1 MHDPSI
7 ETAADIPT
15 APDED
20 GIPVER
26 QRAERL
32 GPDYDPDY
40 FTKLDRLIEEHYGAI
55 FEYVPKQLPE

>member
-1 MHDPSI
+1 MRTMQAWLESSHARSDLGT
-7 ETAADIPT
+7 EAAIPT

-32 GPDYDPDY
+32 GPEFDPDY
-40 FTKLDRLIEEHYGAI
+40 FAKLDRLIEENTD
-55 FEYVPKQLPE
+55 